1 MASNNNQQNGWLSG
15 LGMGF
20 GGSLTCVPEQQQP
33 GASSESNQYEQ
44 LDRTSVGSNTLKRNP
59 KMELSKNDLLK
70 LVTYFE
76 GEIQARDIAIAAMK
90 VM

>member
-44 LDRTSVGSNTLKRNP
+44 LDRTSVGSNTLKVVCLYY
-59 KMELSKNDLLK
+59 LSHNASLFIL
-70 LVTYFE
+70 
-76 GEIQARDIAIAAMK
+76 
-90 VM
+90 